1 MNADSVILQMLIEL
15 KAQVLQLQEQVNRMK
30 AEKNEV
36 QTPSEG

>member
-1 MNADSVILQMLIEL
+1 MTADSIVLQMLIEL
-15 KAQVLQLQEQVNRMK
+15 KAQVLQLQEQINKMQ

>member
-36 QTPSEG
+36 QTPS